1 MTSPVDERRVVVGVD
16 GSEPSRLALQWA
28 QFMAHYNP
36 FFYNID
42 GFRYGFLG
50 QETTRPLIGIL
61 VLIGLNAVLFVW
73 TYRMI
78 KSGYKL
84 KA

>member
-1 MTSPVDERRVVVGVD
+1 MNG
-16 GSEPSRLALQWA
+16 EPS
-28 QFMAHYNP
+28 P

-50 QETTRPLIGIL
+50 HESRPVTGIV
-61 VLIGLNAVLFVW
+61 VLLGLNIVMFIW